1 MFLLIINHYRLLLII
16 DYYMIIKHMY
26 VLHDLIQFD
35 FRLTQLIHIII
46 NYFKLLLTV
55 INDHQSYYYQINI

>member
-1 MFLLIINHYRLLLII
+1 
-16 DYYMIIKHMY
+16 MY

-46 NYFKLLLTV
+46 NYLKLLLTV